1 MKNLFTLKNLGWF
14 LTVVATVM
22 FGMSA
27 FSKISETEEMVKGFE
42 FMKLLPYM
50 KWIGFGEILGVALLI
65 YPRTSIYGAVL
76 LSSFMSGAVALHMSY
91 MGIESIVAPV
101 MFGVLA
107 WSSHCLRTYTDKK
120 RTRLEIGVTGLS

>member
-1 MKNLFTLKNLGWF
+1 MKNLFTWKNLGWL
-14 LTVVATVM
+14 LTLVTTIM

-27 FSKISETEEMVKGFE
+27 FSKVTASEEMVKGFE

-50 KWIGFGEILGVALLI
+50 KWIGLGEIVGLGLLI

-76 LSSFMSGAVALHMSY
+76 LSSFMSGAVALHISY
-91 MGIESIVAPV
+91 MGLNSVVAPI

-107 WSSHCLRTYTDKK
+107 WSSHCLRAYTK
-120 RTRLEIGVTGLS
+120 

>member
-1 MKNLFTLKNLGWF
+1 MKNLFTWKNLGWL

-27 FSKISETEEMVKGFE
+27 FGKVTGSEEMVKGFE

-50 KWIGFGEILGVALLI
+50 KFIGVGELLGVALLI

-91 MGIESIVAPV
+91 MGLNSIVAPV
-101 MFGVLA
+101 VFGVLA
-107 WSSHCLRTYTDKK
+107 WSSHCLRAYTK
-120 RTRLEIGVTGLS
+120 

>member
-107 WSSHCLRTYTDKK
+107 WSSHCLRTYTK
-120 RTRLEIGVTGLS
+120 